1 MSSVMEVWAARTI
14 GIVESV
20 RAEEIGVSILPDAPG
35 ATALNVGIPM
45 GFPRLN
51 SYVLIPNE
59 AGATIG
65 WVAEVRVERSN
76 YPKRKGTAAD
86 FGLVDLPFPMRQM
99 AVIPIGTLA
108 AEILDDGLLP
118 TFRLRRGVEVFPSVG
133 ETVLLPGP
141 EQLKAIVQG
150 ESGTAKSLSIGTCPT
165 GGGADVF
172 VDPDKLFGR
181 HLAVLGN
188 TGSGKSCT
196 VSGLI
201 HWALNH
207 STHATP
213 ESNGK
218 AQAPNARFVI
228 LDPNGEYSKAFRGMG
243 ARLYQVLTP
252 DEAQKHR
259 DGGSDPE
266 VHPFLLPAWMWNGE
280 EWAAFTGA
288 APGVQRPL
296 LFEALRRLRAGQ
308 GLPDTPDLEVHHFVS
323 GYLLQFQSAFSA
335 NDHIGKGKREGV
347 AETLLAF
354 QDQAGKLNKRFPG
367 ETDLL
372 GPLNDLAEAARTLE
386 IRARSQQ
393 RDPGSFWHK
402 EIEHDGFH
410 WLISKL
416 KDLVGEQ
423 GGTPQSVG
431 SEDSPRR
438 FPLESL
444 GDMVAALASTQ
455 QQRDLSQ
462 FADTLRLRIQG
473 LLNREHL
480 AAIANPEIPTELSQW
495 LEGMLGSGQPERP
508 TVSIIDLSL
517 VPTDVL
523 HIVVATFLRITFE
536 ALQRHRRITGEE
548 LPTVLVLEEAHHFA
562 HRHLGQDSASPAAQ
576 LCNRVI
582 DRIAREGRKFGLGLV
597 VSSQRPSELSPTL
610 LSQCNTFLLHRIVND
625 EDQTFVRRLIP
636 DGMRE
641 LLRELPSLPSRR
653 AILLGWAAAAPVMV
667 DIHELKEHELPHSP
681 DPRYWDTWTR
691 NRFTDVVWHEVA
703 LAWQGDT
710 KSQADA
716 EFEDPF
722 SEMEVPF

>member
-14 GIVESV
+14 GIVEGV

-99 AVIPIGTLA
+99 AVIPIGTLS

-150 ESGTAKSLSIGTCPT
+150 ESNSDRSLSIGTCPT

-207 STHATP
+207 SAQATP
-213 ESNGK
+213 KLDGK
-218 AQAPNARFVI
+218 AQSPNARFVI

-243 ARLYQVLTP
+243 ARLYQVLTAEEIQKHH
-252 DEAQKHR
+252 DEAA
-259 DGGSDPE
+259 DPE

-288 APGVQRPL
+288 APAVQRPL
-296 LFEALRRLRAGQ
+296 LFEALRRLRDGLDIPKSAEASVKQFLRVFTVALEAGF
-308 GLPDTPDLEVHHFVS
+308 GAGDHVIKGMKHEGFVDLLS
-323 GYLLQFQSAFSA
+323 QFGAEAIQLSSKREIQDVIDHARLKSLGEAASAFELSC
-335 NDHIGKGKREGV
+335 RENARGTGHWHGILPHGELSEFMGQV
-347 AETLLAF
+347 RQLA
-354 QDQAGKLNKRFPG
+354 D
-367 ETDLL
+367 EL
-372 GPLNDLAEAARTLE
+372 GIAD
-386 IRARSQQ
+386 
-393 RDPGSFWHK
+393 D
-402 EIEHDGFH
+402 FH
-410 WLISKL
+410 
-416 KDLVGEQ
+416 
-423 GGTPQSVG
+423 G
-431 SEDSPRR
+431 SEDAPRP
-438 FPLESL
+438 FPLDRL
-444 GDMVAALASTQ
+444 ADMVAALASTQ

-473 LLNREHL
+473 LLHREHL
-480 AAIANPEIPTELSQW
+480 AAIANPEITMELSQW
-495 LEGMLGSGQPERP
+495 LEEMLGCGQPERP

-523 HIVVATFLRITFE
+523 HIVVGTYLRLTFE

-582 DRIAREGRKFGLGLV
+582 DRIAREGRKFGLGMV
-597 VSSQRPSELSPTL
+597 MSSQRPSELSPTL

-681 DPRYWDTWTR
+681 DPQYWNTWTR
-691 NRFTDVVWHEVA
+691 NRFTDVVWQEVA
-703 LAWQGDT
+703 QAWQGDT
-710 KSQADA
+710 SSQEEP

-722 SEMEVPF
+722 

>member
-14 GIVESV
+14 GIVEGV

-65 WVAEVRVERSN
+65 WVSEVRVERSN

-99 AVIPIGTLA
+99 AVVPIGTLS
-108 AEILDDGLLP
+108 AEILDDRLLP

-150 ESGTAKSLSIGTCPT
+150 ESTSDRSLSIGTCPT

-201 HWALNH
+201 HWALDR
-207 STHATP
+207 SARATP
-213 ESNGK
+213 ELDGK
-218 AQAPNARFVI
+218 AQSPNARFVI

-243 ARLYQVLTP
+243 ARLYQVLTAE
-252 DEAQKHR
+252 EAQKHR
-259 DGGSDPE
+259 DEGSDPE

-308 GLPDTPDLEVHHFVS
+308 GLPDTPELEVHHFIS
-323 GYLLQFQSAFSA
+323 GFLLQFQSAFAA
-335 NDHIGKGKREGV
+335 NDHIGKGRREGV

-354 QDQAGKLNKRFPG
+354 QDQAEKLNRRFPG

-372 GPLNDLAEAARTLE
+372 APLNELAEAARALE
-386 IRARSQQ
+386 IRARGQQ

-402 EIEHDGFH
+402 EIEHDAFH
-410 WLISKL
+410 SLISQL
-416 KDLVGEQ
+416 KDIVGEQ
-423 GGTPQSVG
+423 GGSLQSIG

-438 FPLESL
+438 FQLESL
-444 GDMVAALASTQ
+444 GEMVAALASTQ

-473 LLNREHL
+473 LLHREHL
-480 AAIANPEIPTELSQW
+480 AAIANPETTPELSRW
-495 LEGMLGSGQPERP
+495 LEEMLGCGQPERP

-523 HIVVATFLRITFE
+523 HIVVGTYLRLTFE
-536 ALQRHRRITGEE
+536 ALQRHRRNTGEE

-562 HRHLGQDSASPAAQ
+562 HRHLGQDGASPAAQ

-653 AILLGWAAAAPVMV
+653 AFLLGWAAAAPTMV
-667 DIHELKEHELPHSP
+667 DIHELKEHELPDSP
-681 DPRYWDTWTR
+681 DPQYWNTWTR
-691 NRFTDVVWHEVA
+691 NRISDVVWQEVA
-703 LAWQGDT
+703 EAWQGA
-710 KSQADA
+710 SRGQEEP
-716 EFEDPF
+716 EFEDLF
-722 SEMEVPF
+722 